1 MEFKIILL
9 QDLLDSLGD
18 LETDRILKTFK
29 SIPSDEINDV
39 ECFLHDK
46 AIQFEKSSIS
56 TTHLVFKNSNLVG
69 YFSLANKKLIIG
81 DRNYRKLSNSQK
93 RKLCK
98 KGEKLENGSYYIN
111 SYLIGQL
118 GKNYSNVLNGNAIS
132 GNELL
137 TLAYNTLLKVKSLI
151 SARYVWLE
159 CEDNPKLINFY
170 ENFGF
175 SLIPE
180 FESTNGLKVLIMKLK

>member
-9 QDLLDSLGD
+9 QDLLDGLGD
-18 LETDRILKTFK
+18 LETEKILKTFK
-29 SIPSDEINDV
+29 SIPSEKTNDV

-46 AIQFEKSSIS
+46 AIQFEKSSIA

-69 YFSLANKKLIIG
+69 YFSLANKKLTIG
-81 DRNYRKLSNSQK
+81 DKNYKKLSNSQRK
-93 RKLCK
+93 KLCK
-98 KGEKLENGSYYIN
+98 NGEKLENGVYQMN

-118 GKNYSNVLNGNAIS
+118 GKNYSKCLNGDFIS
-132 GNELL
+132 GDELL

-159 CEDNPKLINFY
+159 CEDNPKLIKFY

-180 FESTNGLKVLIMKLK
+180 FDSSNGLKVLIMKLK